1 MAGSEA
7 MMEPYEPS
15 NKWTEKV
22 PTRLEATA
30 ADELGI
36 EGLTIVVHM
45 RHRDDLVVSTD
56 LHGREYKGK

>member
-7 MMEPYEPS
+7 MKEPYEPS

-22 PTRLEATA
+22 PPRLEATA